1 MWTSFLCYHFDN
13 IVNVIGKRGLRDPP
27 AKRPAVGPEALTW
40 FRIAVTANW
49 SCFADVR
56 ATFPSSDM
64 IGEVLVFNLGHS
76 RYRLIATVFFAT
88 REIYVK
94 TLLTHKE
101 YDRKEWTKW
110 C

>member
-1 MWTSFLCYHFDN
+1 
-13 IVNVIGKRGLRDPP
+13 
-27 AKRPAVGPEALTW
+27 
-40 FRIAVTANW
+40 
-49 SCFADVR
+49 
-56 ATFPSSDM
+56 M
-64 IGEVLVFNLGHS
+64 IGEVLVFNLGHN
-76 RYRLIATVFFAT
+76 RYRLITTVFFAT